1 MDMQMP
7 EMNGYNATKKLRGL
21 GVKTPII
28 AMTAN
33 IDEEDKEECLRAG
46 CDDYISK
53 PVDRTH
59 LLKVINGHLGAVS
72 AG

>member
-1 MDMQMP
+1 
-7 EMNGYNATKKLRGL
+7 
-21 GVKTPII
+21 
-28 AMTAN
+28 MTAN
-33 IDEEDKEECLRAG
+33 INEEDKKECLRAG